1 MPNEIKETLRL
12 ISYRKKNAILVGSQN
27 QKDVTYKNDYDLFE
41 TIVFNKS
48 RERFIL
54 DVHKLFIKMVKEVKK
69 NKNIYFIEFKG
80 GIYEPLYIS
89 NEDIIN
95 KTRRLAFY
103 TQAVQNGDISN
114 EILRLIQDIKSK
126 EELLYFC
133 SNLYKVRWS
142 IQDILNGYVILFNTK
157 KFLFKDVFN
166 QPSVIK
172 IDVMLFD
179 NTEMRFV
186 PFSNYFEFINKDKE
200 MNVTQ
205 SDIKNSLQNEADDLA
220 KSGNYFKSVK
230 RLYSLA
236 LYNKDKKQAAKYLKV
251 INSLAGTLYFV
262 RGNIENC
269 IEVLKLYKK
278 KKTLEEVHLVL
289 HSFSESYQFDKTIT
303 GLFEKAMGKHTHYGL
318 LKALVNLE
326 SALNKKTQT
335 YTKSLL

>member
-1 MPNEIKETLRL
+1 
-12 ISYRKKNAILVGSQN
+12 
-27 QKDVTYKNDYDLFE
+27 
-41 TIVFNKS
+41 
-48 RERFIL
+48 
-54 DVHKLFIKMVKEVKK
+54 
-69 NKNIYFIEFKG
+69 
-80 GIYEPLYIS
+80 
-89 NEDIIN
+89 
-95 KTRRLAFY
+95 
-103 TQAVQNGDISN
+103 
-114 EILRLIQDIKSK
+114 
-126 EELLYFC
+126 
-133 SNLYKVRWS
+133 
-142 IQDILNGYVILFNTK
+142 
-157 KFLFKDVFN
+157 
-166 QPSVIK
+166 
-172 IDVMLFD
+172 
-179 NTEMRFV
+179 
-186 PFSNYFEFINKDKE
+186 